1 MNQTV
6 FYYSAGS
13 GQKDHDELN
22 FSMAI
27 NYAE

>member
-13 GQKDHDELN
+13 GQKDRDELN